1 MKHETVRVYGV
12 CRGGGGGEVIVSLLA
27 RDKRTYHSHNRD
39 FYLRLVA
46 IGTYSSYSKITLKT
60 HTDYSKAVRGS
71 GTTTI
76 NLYAT
81 PWQTP

>member
-1 MKHETVRVYGV
+1 MRVYGV
-12 CRGGGGGEVIVSLLA
+12 CKGGGGVIVSLLA
-27 RDKRTYHSHNRD
+27 RDKRTYHDSHNRD
-39 FYLRLVA
+39 FYMRLVA
-46 IGTYSSYSKITLKT
+46 ISTYIVYRVKITLKT